1 MKLYTLDEKLLTER
15 PEIRIGD
22 KVYPVDDRQKTVE
35 QVTNLTTKYSEEKD
49 LNKGIKETF
58 KLAFGDAAAKEIDEM
73 NLPFVAYQQVFQLVM
88 AAIMGETPEAVAKRF
103 QEATK
108 AEK

>member
-15 PEIRIGD
+15 PEIRIGG

-35 QVTNLTTKYSEEKD
+35 KVVNLAPENRDEKSV
-49 LNKGIKETF
+49 NKSMSETF

-73 NLPFVAYQQVFQLVM
+73 NLPFVAYQQLFQLVM
-88 AAIMGETPEAVAKRF
+88 AALTGETPEAVAERF
-103 QEATK
+103 QESTSAQK
-108 AEK
+108 